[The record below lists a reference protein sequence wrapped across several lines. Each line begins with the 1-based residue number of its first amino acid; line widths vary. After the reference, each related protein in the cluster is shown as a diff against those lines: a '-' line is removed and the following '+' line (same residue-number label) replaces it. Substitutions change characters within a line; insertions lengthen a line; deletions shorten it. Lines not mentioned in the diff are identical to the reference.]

1 MEKKLQEIYPTYY
14 NLLIAQ
20 DLWQFH
26 CQILPI
32 IFLKELVELNVNSDR
47 IIKDVKHVELNLS
60 IATVFWNTQ
69 TLKMI

>member
-26 CQILPI
+26 CQILSI

-60 IATVFWNTQ
+60 ITTVFWNTQ

>member
-26 CQILPI
+26 CQILSI